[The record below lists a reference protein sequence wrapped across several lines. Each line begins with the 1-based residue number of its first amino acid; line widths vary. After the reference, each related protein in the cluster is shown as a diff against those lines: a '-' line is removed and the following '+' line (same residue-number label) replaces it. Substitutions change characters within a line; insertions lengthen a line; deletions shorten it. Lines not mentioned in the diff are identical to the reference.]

1 MVKEM
6 GDGMRTDSDEGGKEI
21 NNHVSAHA
29 LMDRHELVRNAVGF
43 LSDPS
48 VRLHLSSVV
57 SVAADTSFLVAK
69 LTPRTK
75 DSIPRSK
82 RSDFR

>member
-1 MVKEM
+1 MNEM
-6 GDGMRTDSDEGGKEI
+6 EDGMRTDSDEGGKGI
-21 NNHVSAHA
+21 NYHVSAHT

-48 VRLHLSSVV
+48 VHLPPYSVV
-57 SVAADTSFLVAK
+57 SVAANISFLVAE
-69 LTPRTK
+69 LIPRTK
-75 DSIPRSK
+75 DSIPRSE